1 MQWFCSCIGVKSQ
14 TVDLKLTSGT
24 DWIGKS
30 ESHVLVWINLVGE
43 EVVNENILW
52 KQFFS
57 EIASSYETWAEFPK
71 RIMSLSWL

>member
-24 DWIGKS
+24 DWIVKS

-43 EVVNENILW
+43 EGVNKNILW
-52 KQFFS
+52 KQTFVLI
-57 EIASSYETWAEFPK
+57 ESSYETWAAFPK